1 MRWAIENPGPGIQG
15 DKCRLRLRCQNILR
29 RPLLGRSLSYMSLSN
44 FIASGGVV
52 GRLITDR
59 MGVLESELYELV
71 VISIRQASKVIKS
84 WLLDQRLQ
92 LQQ

>member
-1 MRWAIENPGPGIQG
+1 MKTPVRAYKGINAG
-15 DKCRLRLRCQNILR
+15 FDSDARTFSVVRCLVALSHICHCLIS
-29 RPLLGRSLSYMSLSN
+29 SLP
-44 FIASGGVV
+44 GGVV
-52 GRLITDR
+52 GRLIIDR